1 MTKVISL
8 GGSIVVP
15 DKPDTEFLN
24 NFLNTVK
31 NGLMLMKN
39 AD

>member
-15 DKPDTEFLN
+15 DKPDTDFLTD
-24 NFLNTVK
+24 FIPPTK
-31 NGLMLMKN
+31 SAG
-39 AD
+39 